1 MSICYGG
8 IIMNRKKL
16 VKLSIA
22 SFGISAFILT
32 FNYFF
37 YHYFTSKG
45 FTSEFHKEP
54 QKPFVS
60 DLIGQLGVLF
70 LFLSITSLLIAFICY
85 EKKENNKK

>member
-45 FTSEFHKEP
+45 FASEFHKEP

-60 DLIGQLGVLF
+60 DLIGQLGVLLVFSSFFTF
-70 LFLSITSLLIAFICY
+70 LCSIIFY
-85 EKKENNKK
+85 NKNK